1 MASVTILLPT
11 GRIVSG
17 DVYEKQTK
25 DSAGNELVYKRGPN
39 AGKPRDQWFFGVVIP
54 KAGEQHWSQTPWG
67 QQIWA
72 AGHAFKPNAANM
84 RDFAWKIADGDD
96 PAMHVDKEGQPRER
110 KNIRGHWYVRLS
122 SGFAPFVA
130 SLVGRQQAEPD
141 PTPGLIY
148 PGCYVQV
155 QITCDAN
162 GDHQKPGVYLNHKV
176 VCLIGFGERIEGAQ
190 QDVTKIGFGGPMPAG
205 ASVAPPGVTALP
217 VPAAAAPLPVP
228 AAAAAAPLPVPAAAA
243 APLPVP
249 AAAAAPLP
257 VPNPAFLQVP
267 AVPTLTAKAP
277 PGATYQQF
285 RDAGWTDDQ
294 MRQQG
299 YLA

>member
-1 MASVTILLPT
+1 MASTTILLPT

-25 DSAGNELVYKRGPN
+25 DSAGNPPVYKRGPL
-39 AGKPRDQWFFGVVIP
+39 AGQPRDQWFFGVAIP
-54 KAGEQHWSQTPWG
+54 KAGEQHWSQTAWG

-72 AGHAFKPNAANM
+72 VGHAFKPNAANM

-96 PAMHVDKEGQPRER
+96 PAMHIDKDGQARER

-122 SGFAPFVA
+122 SGYAPFVV

-141 PTPGLIY
+141 ATPGLIY

-190 QDVTKIGFGGPMPAG
+190 QDVTKIGFGGPLPAG
-205 ASVAPPGVTALP
+205 ASMVPPGVSSLP
-217 VPAAAAPLPVP
+217 VPAPVATPLPVP
-228 AAAAAAPLPVPAAAA
+228 AQVATPLP
-243 APLPVP
+243 
-249 AAAAAPLP
+249 AAAPLP

-267 AVPTLTAKAP
+267 AIPVAP
-277 PGATYQQF
+277 PAAPVLTTKANGVPYAEF
-285 RDAGWTDDQ
+285 IKAGWTDEQ
-294 MRQQG
+294 LRANG